1 MATAVRV
8 EAAVAGRRRAG
19 TAEHALDLDLAAH
32 PVPLRTLIE
41 AVVRAEVAAFRQ
53 RAEDQRFVR
62 VLTERSL
69 AEGVE
74 RGVVRSGGLL
84 DDTEAAT
91 ATAAAAA
98 GDVDADQAV
107 AAALLAHQ
115 DGLYQ
120 VIIDDEP
127 VGDLDAPVDLRAD
140 SRLLFLR
147 LVALAG
153 G

>member
-8 EAAVAGRRRAG
+8 EAAVAGRKRAG
-19 TAEHALDLDLAAH
+19 TAEHALDLDLPTDG
-32 PVPLRTLIE
+32 PVPLRTIVE
-41 AVVRAEVAAFRQ
+41 AVVRAEVAAFRL
-53 RAEDQRFVR
+53 RAEEQRFVR

-69 AEGVE
+69 AEGAE
-74 RGVVRSGGLL
+74 RGVVRSGGG
-84 DDTEAAT
+84 EAAT
-91 ATAAAAA
+91 A
-98 GDVDADQAV
+98 VDPDMAV
-107 AAALLAHQ
+107 GAALLAHQ

-120 VIIDDEP
+120 VVVDDEP
-127 VGDLDAPVDLRAD
+127 VADLDTPVALRPD

>member
-1 MATAVRV
+1 MATALRV
-8 EAAVAGRRRAG
+8 EAAVAGRKRAG
-19 TAEHALDLDLAAH
+19 TAEHPLDLDLPLDA
-32 PVPLRTLIE
+32 PVVLRTLIA
-41 AVVRAEVAAFRQ
+41 AVVRAEVHAFQQ

-62 VLTERSL
+62 VLTERQL

-74 RGVVRSGGLL
+74 RGAVRSGGA
-84 DDTEAAT
+84 EIAPNVEV
-91 ATAAAAA
+91 
-98 GDVDADQAV
+98 DVDEAV

-115 DGLYQ
+115 DGLYM
-120 VIIDDEP
+120 VIVDDEP
-127 VGDLDAPVDLRAD
+127 VEKLDSPVQLRSD